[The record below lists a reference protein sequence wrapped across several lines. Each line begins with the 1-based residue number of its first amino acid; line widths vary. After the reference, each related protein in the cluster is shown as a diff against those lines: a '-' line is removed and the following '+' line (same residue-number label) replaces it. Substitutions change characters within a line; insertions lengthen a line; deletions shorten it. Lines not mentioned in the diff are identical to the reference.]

1 MGPNEATSVALI
13 LSELVQNAVE
23 HGVPDGGNVHVD
35 AQRTTEEEGED
46 ILRVSVVDD
55 GRGLPTGFRP
65 SRAGLGT
72 RIVTSMIHDLG
83 GQIRWDDA
91 EPRGTRV
98 RFSVRLRSVDS

>member
-1 MGPNEATSVALI
+1 VRAEDATAVGLI

-23 HGVPDGGNVHVD
+23 HGIPEGGSIHVD
-35 AQRTTEEEGED
+35 AQRTTEDDEGD
-46 ILRVSVVDD
+46 ILRVTVVDD

-72 RIVTSMIHDLG
+72 RIVTSMVHDLG

-91 EPRGTRV
+91 EPHGTRV
-98 RFSVRLRSVDS
+98 RFSVRLGGVES